1 MYATDSALATTSV
14 SSGVAGAFV
23 AFMAVYML
31 VILVVAVLVI
41 VGMWKAFA
49 KAGKPGWAAIIPIY
63 NIIVML
69 EIVGRPIW
77 WVILYFIPL
86 VQIVIAIMV
95 SLDVAKAYGKS
106 VVFAIFGMILFSPIG
121 WMMLGFG
128 KAQYVGAPNQA

>member
-1 MYATDSALATTSV
+1 MYSTDPTTVTAV
-14 SSGVAGAFV
+14 SGGTVAAFTGI
-23 AFMAVYML
+23 MMVYLLVML
-31 VILVVAVLVI
+31 VVLVFAI
-41 VGMWKAFA
+41 VGMWKAFT

-86 VQIVIAIMV
+86 VQIVVYIMV
-95 SLDVAKAYGKS
+95 TLDIAKAYGKS
-106 VVFAIFGMILFSPIG
+106 ALFAIFGLILFSPIG

-128 KAQYVGAPNQA
+128 GAQYVGAPNQA